1 MRSFLEVGTS
11 LQRTQEAVEA
21 VEDVLESHNEIA
33 NFVSTTGSTAQ
44 GMGGGASH
52 EAQIQVSMVPLE
64 QRNVSTSAFI
74 ESIER
79 ELSRADSD
87 ADISAT
93 TMNALGTDANTAVYN

>member
-1 MRSFLEVGTS
+1 MDYSCSLYHLFICLIIYHLIRLELWGFIRGS
-11 LQRTQEAVEA
+11 R
-21 VEDVLESHNEIA
+21 VLESHNEIA

-87 ADISAT
+87 A
-93 TMNALGTDANTAVYN
+93 